1 MSADVAIYK
10 SSEVDREAILRY
22 LNLNP
27 RDAGTQALL
36 LVCERYDLDPVL
48 KHMVLISGRPYVTRD
63 GYLHIAHASGQF
75 DGLEVI
81 DSGEDNQH
89 WWAKVAVYR
98 KDMRHPFTFIGRY
111 PKADAKHMAK
121 YGPEMAIKTAEVMAL
136 RRAFDVGGIAAA
148 DEQWDNN
155 TTVAINVD
163 PATPELLAQIT
174 DRIAA
179 LATVQRDALKTWWK
193 TNLLP
198 AMSSG
203 QITATDANKILGF
216 LDDGVV
222 DAELIDEPDESSRP
236 DGGGVARESDVELA
250 DPSEVQVEDR
260 SAVDQSDAELQL
272 AKPTPQGSRS
282 AGKAGIT
289 DAQGRA
295 LAALI
300 KAVYGADANRI
311 EVASDHIGRDITS
324 FNELTKSEAST
335 IIDQL
340 KQLNGEGN

>member
-1 MSADVAIYK
+1 MSADVTIYR
-10 SSEVDREAILRY
+10 SSEVDREQILRY

-27 RDAGTQALL
+27 RDPGTQALL
-36 LVCERYDLDPVL
+36 LVCERYELDPVL

-75 DGLEVI
+75 DGLEVV
-81 DSGEDNQH
+81 DSGEDNAH

-155 TTVAINVD
+155 TPVAVNID
-163 PATPELLAQIT
+163 PATPELLAQIS
-174 DRIAA
+174 DRISA
-179 LATVQRDALKTWWK
+179 LATVQREALKTWWK
-193 TNLLP
+193 SNRLP

-203 QITATDANKILGF
+203 QITATDANKIIGF

-222 DAELIDEPDESSRP
+222 DAEIIEDPTQGSRS
-236 DGGGVARESDVELA
+236 DAGGVVRVDDVELI
-250 DPSEVQVEDR
+250 DSSEVLVNGR
-260 SAVDQSDAELQL
+260 SADDQSDAGLQL
-272 AKPTPQGSRS
+272 ATPTPQGSRS
-282 AGKAGIT
+282 AGKATIT

-295 LAALI
+295 LAALVR
-300 KAVYGADANRI
+300 AVYGEDVDRL
-311 EVASDHIGRDITS
+311 EVVGDHVGRDITS
-324 FNELTKSEAST
+324 FKDLTKTEASSV
-335 IIDQL
+335 IDQL
-340 KQLNGEGN
+340 KKLEVA